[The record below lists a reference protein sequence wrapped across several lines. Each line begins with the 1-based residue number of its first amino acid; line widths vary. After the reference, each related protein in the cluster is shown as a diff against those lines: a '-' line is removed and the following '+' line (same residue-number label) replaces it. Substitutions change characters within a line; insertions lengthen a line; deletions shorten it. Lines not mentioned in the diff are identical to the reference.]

1 MMSVAATPTAEAEKP
16 KDPFQMPCSSIFF
29 LDPPTFSSTLR
40 LQRTPRLR
48 MNPPN
53 LDLRPHSGFDSESI
67 LR

>member
-1 MMSVAATPTAEAEKP
+1 MTMMSVAATPTAEKP
-16 KDPFQMPCSSIFF
+16 KDPFQMPSSSIFF
-29 LDPPTFSSTLR
+29 LDPTFSSTLR

-53 LDLRPHSGFDSESI
+53 LDLHPHSGFDSESI

>member
-1 MMSVAATPTAEAEKP
+1 MMSVAATPTAEKP
-16 KDPFQMPCSSIFF
+16 KDPFQMPSSSIFF
-29 LDPPTFSSTLR
+29 LDPTFSSTL
-40 LQRTPRLR
+40 RLR